1 MNLRLVLKIVGRV
14 LLFESL
20 TLLPPLGVALWYGED
35 PMPFV
40 STFVLVA
47 FLGAFL
53 ASLSAPPT
61 FFAREGF
68 CCVGMIWVLTGIL
81 GSLPF
86 YLSGAVPSFV
96 DCLFESFS
104 GFTTTGGTVLPDVEI
119 LPQGV
124 QFWRCF
130 SHWLGGMGVLI
141 LATAVLPSLGEQSQY
156 LARAETPGPFVLKLV
171 PRQPRTSKILYAIY
185 CVMTLVVI
193 LLLWAA
199 GLPLYDA
206 VVHAFSIAGTGGF
219 SSKNASFA
227 FYGNPAVDLIVSVF
241 TLLFSLNFG
250 LFYLALCRRF
260 KEIWKSEELRFFL
273 AVVGL
278 STVFIALDLT
288 PVYHQGPLESLRY
301 AFFHVTSVVSTSGFF
316 TEDYALWPQFS
327 QMILVLLMFCGS
339 CSNSTGGG
347 IKCARVLI
355 LLRTLRR
362 ELHRLAH
369 PRAVEVIKLDG
380 RVVEDRAVR
389 TVLAFL
395 GCYMLILCAAGL
407 IISLDGHSF
416 SISFSS
422 ALSSLSNVGP
432 GLELVGPTGN
442 FSALSPLSKL
452 VMSACMVIG
461 RLEIFPILI
470 LLSPN
475 AWRRT

>member
-1 MNLRLVLKIVGRV
+1 MNLTLVLKIVGRV
-14 LLFESL
+14 LLFECF
-20 TLLPPLGVALWYGED
+20 TLLLPMAVALGYGED
-35 PMPFV
+35 PAPFAATIALV
-40 STFVLVA
+40 SLLGVLLSLLPA
-47 FLGAFL
+47 KGA
-53 ASLSAPPT
+53 

-68 CCVGMIWVLTGIL
+68 CAVGLIWVLTGIL
-81 GSLPF
+81 GALPF
-86 YLSGAVPSFV
+86 YFSGCFASFV

-104 GFTTTGGTVLPDVEI
+104 GFTTTGGTILPDVEI

-130 SHWLGGMGVLI
+130 SHWLGGMGVLV

-171 PRQPRTSKILYAIY
+171 PRQPRTSKILYGIY
-185 CVMTLVVI
+185 CAMTLLVI
-193 LLLWAA
+193 ALLWAA

-206 VVHAFSIAGTGGF
+206 AVHAFSIAGTGGF

-227 FYGNPAVDLIVSVF
+227 FYANPAADLIVSVF

-260 KEIWKSEELRFFL
+260 KEIWRSEELRFFL
-273 AVVGL
+273 LIVTLA
-278 STVFIALDLT
+278 TVLIAWDLD
-288 PVYHQGPLESLRY
+288 PVYHQGLLESLRY
-301 AFFHVTSVVSTSGFF
+301 SFFHVTSVISTSGFF
-316 TEDYALWPQFS
+316 TEDYALWPHFS
-327 QMILVLLMFCGS
+327 QMVLVLLMFCGS
-339 CSNSTGGG
+339 CSSSTGGG
-347 IKCARVLI
+347 IKCSRVLI
-355 LLRTLRR
+355 LLRAMRR
-362 ELHRLAH
+362 EIHRLLH
-369 PRAVEVIKLDG
+369 PKSVEVIKLDG
-380 RVVEDRAVR
+380 RVVEERAVR

-395 GCYMLILCAAGL
+395 GCYLLILLGAGL
-407 IISLDGHSF
+407 IISLDGYPF
-416 SISFSS
+416 ATSFSS

-470 LLSPN
+470 LLTPT
-475 AWRRT
+475 AWRHT

>member
-1 MNLRLVLKIVGRV
+1 MNLRLVLNVVGRV
-14 LLFESL
+14 MLIETL
-20 TLLPPLGVALWYGED
+20 TLLFPLAVALIYGES
-35 PMPFV
+35 PLPFLY
-40 STFVLVA
+40 TMAILA
-47 FLGAFL
+47 ILGAV
-53 ASLSAPPT
+53 LSALPAKQS

-68 CCVGMIWVLTGIL
+68 CTVGLIWLLTGTA
-81 GSLPF
+81 GALPF
-86 YLSGAVPSFV
+86 YFSGAFPSFV
-96 DCLFESFS
+96 DCIFESFS
-104 GFTTTGGTVLPDVEI
+104 GFTTTGATILTDVEA
-119 LPQGV
+119 LPRGI

-141 LATAVLPSLGEQSQY
+141 LATAVLPSLSGQSQH

-171 PRQPRTSKILYAIY
+171 PRQPRTSKILYGIY
-185 CVMTLVVI
+185 CAMTLLVI
-193 LLLWAA
+193 VLLCAA

-206 VVHAFSIAGTGGF
+206 AVHAFSIAGTGGF

-227 FYGNPAVDLIVSVF
+227 FYADPAVDLIVSVF

-260 KEIWKSEELRFFL
+260 REIWKSEELRFFL
-273 AVVGL
+273 LVVTL
-278 STVFIALDLT
+278 ATVLIAWDLD
-288 PVYHQGPLESLRY
+288 PVYHQGVLESLRY
-301 AFFHVTSVVSTSGFF
+301 AFFHVTSVISTSGFF
-316 TEDYALWPQFS
+316 TEDYALWPHFS
-327 QMILVLLMFCGS
+327 QMVLVLLMFCGS

-355 LLRTLRR
+355 LLRALRR
-362 ELHRLAH
+362 ELHRLVH
-369 PRAVEVIKLDG
+369 PKAVEVIRLDG

-389 TVLAFL
+389 TVLVFL
-395 GCYMLILCAAGL
+395 GCYMLILCGAGL
-407 IISLDGHSF
+407 IISLDGYSF

-422 ALSSLSNVGP
+422 ALASLSNVGP

-470 LLSPN
+470 LLTPS
-475 AWRRT
+475 AWRHI